1 MQFLPYPLTFMH
13 PTLRMMSS
21 RWVENYPRLGVAFVL
36 AYLFIILA
44 VAVRFLPHPFAFTP
58 VAASLLFFGARGP
71 RRQMWV
77 PLALLAASDVILT
90 TMVYRFPFTWDHF
103 VTLAWYAGMIWLG
116 TQLRNNAKPV
126 RILGAALAGSVSFF
140 LLSNFAVWA
149 VWHDMYPMTF
159 AGLMACYAAGLP
171 FFRRAL
177 EGDVIFTSAM
187 FAIPGLLHAM
197 SGQLHK
203 SSSDHIAAA

>member
-1 MQFLPYPLTFMH
+1 M
-13 PTLRMMSS
+13 
-21 RWVENYPRLGVAFVL
+21 L
-36 AYLFIILA
+36 AYLFVILA

-77 PLALLAASDVILT
+77 PLVLFAASDVILT
-90 TMVYRFPFTWDHF
+90 TMVYRFPITWDHL

-159 AGLMACYAAGLP
+159 AGLMACYDAGLP

-177 EGDVIFTSAM
+177 EGDLIFTSAM
-187 FAIPGLLHAM
+187 FAIPGLLHSLSSQSSK
-197 SGQLHK
+197 SG
-203 SSSDHIAAA
+203 SDHIAAA